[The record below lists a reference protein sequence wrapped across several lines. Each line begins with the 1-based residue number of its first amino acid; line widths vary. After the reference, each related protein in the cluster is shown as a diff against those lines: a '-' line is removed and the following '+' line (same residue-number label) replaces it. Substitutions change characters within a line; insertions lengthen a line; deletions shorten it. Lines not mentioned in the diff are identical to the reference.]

1 MEMKFPSNY
10 FVSFIQPAKVYQWRK
25 QYSWPKLILLV
36 VFTIAFTF
44 VPISFIFLNMNSFNL
59 DMFIPT
65 TMSLVTDDTV
75 RALESCDFS
84 DARLTCESTEIV
96 TATGVFAIAPTS
108 EYTISGE
115 ENAIQVAEASNAI
128 LFLEDRVVLTDENG
142 VGFSVQ
148 YPLGVEKLAVTSVED
163 VKTGIGEL
171 WYSQYRPVAVPV
183 LIGAVLIMLFATI
196 GIYLGFIGL
205 ILYMMKFSR
214 MVEIDSYKEAFA
226 MVVVATGLPTL
237 LGVGIAFFTQ
247 DIAVLLTIQSFGMIV
262 ILLISYFLT
271 RFRMP
276 VAITADVYEEKL
288 REKKQ
293 K

>member
-10 FVSFIQPAKVYQWRK
+10 FLSFIQPAKVYQWRK
-25 QYSWPKLILLV
+25 QYSWPKLMLLV

-65 TMSLVTDDTV
+65 TMSLVSEEVIPALADCAFDDAVLNCKT
-75 RALESCDFS
+75 
-84 DARLTCESTEIV
+84 TEIV
-96 TATGVFAIAPTS
+96 TDKGVFAINPKTA
-108 EYTISGE
+108 YTITGE
-115 ENAIQVAEASNAI
+115 ANNIQVTEAKNAI
-128 LFLEDRVVLTDENG
+128 LFLEERLVLTDENG
-142 VGFSVQ
+142 IGFSVQ
-148 YPLGVEKLAVTSVED
+148 YPLGLEKLAVESIDD
-163 VKTGIGEL
+163 VKAGIGEL

-183 LIGAVLIMLFATI
+183 LIGAVLVMLFATV
-196 GIYLGFIGL
+196 GIYLAIIAL
-205 ILYMMKFSR
+205 ILYIMKFSR

-262 ILLISYFLT
+262 VLLVAYFMT

-276 VAITADVYEEKL
+276 VTMMTDTYEEKL
-288 REKKQ
+288 RKK
-293 K
+293 